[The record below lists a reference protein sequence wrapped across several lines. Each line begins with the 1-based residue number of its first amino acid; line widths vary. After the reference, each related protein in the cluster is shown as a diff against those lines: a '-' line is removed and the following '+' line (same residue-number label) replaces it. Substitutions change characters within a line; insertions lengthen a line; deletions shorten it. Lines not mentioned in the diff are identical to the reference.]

1 MRRTNMKKW
10 NLKTWQMV
18 AAITAILAI
27 LTIIIVVAVRRTPSE
42 DEPTGDYDY
51 TVKEQVLA
59 DEVTVYL
66 QNAAGLG
73 DVVSTETAN
82 EAVESYRLILSSNVD
97 VVNDDHTQAIQDR
110 ISKVLTEYVGKDAA
124 LSEKDIPALSAG
136 VAEIVW
142 RSILSQIESVT
153 ENVEESDYFY
163 LAESMQQQIKELE
176 KRKMK
181 VSIRANISKGTDL
194 TAEELLSMLEGMSD
208 EEIEELA
215 KALGLSVDELYQLL
229 ENEGTERGAGD
240 KDLEEK
246 LAKLQKE
253 LEEKLRKELADTN
266 QNANANPGNSTGA
279 ASNGANGRGG
289 TNGTDG
295 TDGKDGQ
302 DGKDGKDGKA
312 GQNGDS
318 IFIRYSKT
326 STGENMTEKPTADT
340 KYMGTY
346 VGANASTNAA
356 DYTWT
361 RYSDATITYSDGTV
375 YITQ

>member
-1 MRRTNMKKW
+1 MKKW
-10 NLKTWQMV
+10 SLKTWQMV
-18 AAITAILAI
+18 TAAAILVVLAVIMLVTAAR
-27 LTIIIVVAVRRTPSE
+27 VNSGE
-42 DEPTGDYDY
+42 EPVEEYTY

-59 DEVTVYL
+59 DEVIVYL

-73 DVVSTETAN
+73 DAASAKTAN
-82 EAVESYRLILSSNVD
+82 EAVESYRLILQSNVD
-97 VVNDDHTQAIQDR
+97 VVNDNHTQAIQER
-110 ISKVLTEYVGKDAA
+110 ITRILTEYVGKDDA
-124 LSEKDIPALSAG
+124 LSEEDIPALSAG

-153 ENVEESDYFY
+153 EDVEGSDYFY
-163 LAESMQQQIKELE
+163 LAESMQQQIRELE
-176 KRKMK
+176 ERKMK
-181 VSIRANISKGTDL
+181 VSIRANINKGTDL
-194 TAEELLSMLEGMSD
+194 TAEELLAMLAGMSD
-208 EEIEELA
+208 EEIEALA
-215 KALGLSVDELYQLL
+215 KTLGLSVDELYQML

-253 LEEKLRKELADTN
+253 LEEKLRKELADAKLNSGSTN
-266 QNANANPGNSTGA
+266 NDTGA
-279 ASNGANGRGG
+279 ASNGTNGRGG
-289 TNGTDG
+289 TNG

-318 IFIRYSKT
+318 VFIRYSET
-326 STGENMTEKPTADT
+326 STGENMTEKPTDRT

-356 DYTWT
+356 DYIWT
-361 RYSDATITYSDGTV
+361 RYSDATITYSDGTL